1 MNTALIVGIA
11 AAAVIIILVVIW
23 IISAGKLRMQIVRKE
38 AEAATAQALLESE
51 RKQHEKAVSMFSN
64 KSIAKPI
71 LGIVENM
78 SWFTPLEHPDER
90 YYIFGRDGGAEM
102 ADRLGLELLGRIPL
116 VQSIRESGDSGE
128 PIALGSRPD
137 SLAFLDIARR
147 ISGAAIGE

>member
-1 MNTALIVGIA
+1 MESAVVVTTPQNVALADV
-11 AAAVIIILVVIW
+11 
-23 IISAGKLRMQIVRKE
+23 
-38 AEAATAQALLESE
+38 
-51 RKQHEKAVSMFSN
+51 EKAVSMFGN

-71 LGIVENM
+71 LGIIENM

-116 VQSIRESGDSGE
+116 VQSIRESGDNGE

-147 ISGAAIGE
+147 ISGAGIGK